1 MLNYNPAGKDPNP
14 IGNAPG
20 SGTGLP
26 GNGTGLPGSGLP
38 KNGTGLPGSN
48 GTHGLGKNPFGDPD
62 DDIDPKEYLINYNAK
77 YLKSNPI
84 MFRDTIIQQVLS
96 CLIGKFK
103 PNVIITGAAGV
114 GKTKIVEDIAR
125 RIAIKDSLIPSQL
138 LDYTIWELPLTNIVA
153 GSGIVGDIE
162 AKTKAILNF
171 ASDPNN
177 KAILFIDEIHMLMSE
192 NQTYDKIAQIMKPAL
207 ARGDIK
213 VIGATTLQESQSLL
227 NDPAFS
233 RRFSRLIV
241 DELSQD
247 QTIDILKQISVSL
260 FTHYNNRIAINDK
273 IINETVKIADQYRT
287 IGAHRPDNAITLLDR
302 AMADAYVKRQ
312 VLETN
317 AKAANDQATLN
328 ILAASPTISL
338 SHGQLKN
345 TALSLITGNN
355 KKSSTDTNQLRNNMQ
370 LIKGQDDVIDF
381 LIDTI
386 DRDNLNLYPRV
397 KPLTLLFAGDSGV
410 GKSEVVKILANSIT
424 GIAPII
430 LNMTEYNN
438 PASINRIIGSPVGYV
453 GSDSKTELPFDML
466 ESNPYQVILLD
477 EFEKSD
483 KAVQRLFMSAFD
495 EGYIKTAKGKIV
507 DFSKSIII
515 ATTNAGHTNKSDSIG
530 FALDKQNDNIA
541 TISDLSAFFD
551 VELLNRFTRV
561 LNFHPITESLF
572 DEIFIDTY
580 HRNAISIKADHSA
593 YQFLPD
599 DLPDDDKIK
608 LHKDNFAKEFGARPI
623 KRAVQKYIEDIILA
637 KKQNSANN
645 GITFISDD
653 NDIETTDDLDDIAD
667 EKSNSD
673 ESGTEN

>member
-572 DEIFIDTY
+572 DEILIDTY